1 MCPAGQP
8 PQRRRNLLKNFTNDR
23 LPILTIVNAK
33 AINPEDAQTGYAQF
47 DKGTPNSSPTRT
59 GCWRRRLIAVDQEF
73 SRHDDHGKGPEDH

>member
-8 PQRRRNLLKNFTNDR
+8 PRRRRRNLLKNSTNDR

-47 DKGTPNSSPTRT
+47 HKG
-59 GCWRRRLIAVDQEF
+59 IAAKLVPDPY
-73 SRHDDHGKGPEDH
+73 GLLAKAA

>member
-8 PQRRRNLLKNFTNDR
+8 PQRRRNLLKNSTNDR

-47 DKGTPNSSPTRT
+47 DKGIAAKLVPDPH
-59 GCWRRRLIAVDQEF
+59 GLLAKAPDCRRSGVQP
-73 SRHDDHGKGPEDH
+73 S